1 MKTCPTLIRENA
13 IKRLRGNEPCEKSK
27 PVVDKFF
34 YYLDC
39 YCAELK
45 HTEDDVLLNDD
56 HYESVWGLFSNIVL
70 KEKVD

>member
-27 PVVDKFF
+27 HVVDKFF

-45 HTEDDVLLNDD
+45 HTEDDVLLNDE
-56 HYESVWGLFSNIVL
+56 HYESVWNLFSNIVL